1 MRKLAIVCLC
11 IAMACIVGCETCD
24 RCVDCCYDDQP
35 PAVPT
40 GVHSITGDG
49 YVVVVWNP
57 VYEDDLAGY
66 GVYRSRSE
74 PGPYHRIGDV
84 GRYEE
89 TVFWDEHL
97 MNGVT
102 YYYAVDA
109 YDYSGNESDL
119 SYETVDDTPRPE
131 GWDLTWYTREAR
143 PGESAIAIL
152 PEAYDAIV
160 ILPYD
165 DFEAQYY
172 LTRGGSGVMRI
183 VPLRANL
190 IQDYGYTYSEDDVDE
205 APTDGWSVS
214 PDGVEVIPGH
224 TYILRTVRGFY
235 GKVRVETLSAN
246 WIVVYWA
253 FQGQRWSTELA
264 PPRRGSRL
272 QRG

>member
-1 MRKLAIVCLC
+1 MRRFAIGCLVVLV
-11 IAMACIVGCETCD
+11 AFMLGCETCD
-24 RCVDCCYDDQP
+24 RCNDCCYDNQA

-49 YVVVVWNP
+49 YVVIVWNP

-74 PGPYHRIGDV
+74 PGPYKRIGDV
-84 GRYEE
+84 DRHEE
-89 TVFWDEHL
+89 TVFWDESL
-97 MNGVT
+97 TNGIT

-131 GWDLTWYTREAR
+131 GWDLQWFARETN
-143 PGESAIAIL
+143 PDLSAIAIL
-152 PEAYDAIV
+152 PETYDAIV
-160 ILPYD
+160 MLPYD
-165 DFEAQYY
+165 HLQAQYY
-172 LTRGGSGVMRI
+172 LTRDRNGLMRI
-183 VPLRANL
+183 VPLRGNL

-205 APTDGWSVS
+205 APIDGWSAS
-214 PDGVEVIPGH
+214 PDGVEVITEH
-224 TYILRTVRGFY
+224 TYILRTLRGYY

-253 FQGQRWSTELA
+253 YQGQRWLTELA
-264 PPRRGSRL
+264 PPRRK
-272 QRG
+272 